1 MFTIHPRTGLIRV
14 AGNLTSDYIPFYELR
29 VEAYDLGTPS
39 PLSTTAI
46 VRISIIDQNT
56 QRPQF
61 SQTEYEL
68 QVREGMCV
76 SLSLTL

>member
-1 MFTIHPRTGLIRV
+1 MFTIHPSTGLIRV
-14 AGNLTSDYIPFYELR
+14 ASNLTSDYIPFYELR

-46 VRISIIDQNT
+46 VRISVIDQNT

-76 SLSLTL
+76 SLTLAL